1 MNVTMHSF
9 GVFGSEGEKNHMKKR
24 TTVPNCT
31 RGKVLQ
37 IDEAGTYAQ
46 THWLVLIS
54 GFHFVKMLISS
65 GSKRLHKLNR
75 VE

>member
-9 GVFGSEGEKNHMKKR
+9 GVFGNEGEKNHIKKR
-24 TTVPNCT
+24 TTAQNCA

-46 THWLVLIS
+46 THLALTHFW
-54 GFHFVKMLISS
+54 FH
-65 GSKRLHKLNR
+65 
-75 VE
+75 